1 MEVNKKWE
9 FSSFC
14 TAVIVDGVFCWDVNP
29 SKEAWRRGRDDDVL
43 GQDTG
48 VLVER
53 WRDGGRALESFH
65 SAIFVDSKVWREIM
79 GYFRRS
85 HGICRTTQLCCVMKI
100 IPGSPSSLGVS
111 LFNY

>member
-29 SKEAWRRGRDDDVL
+29 SKEAWCRGRDDDVL

-48 VLVER
+48 VLA
-53 WRDGGRALESFH
+53 GIYFLYF
-65 SAIFVDSKVWREIM
+65 FNKDSSGPFRE
-79 GYFRRS
+79 YLDSQPLVVVRR
-85 HGICRTTQLCCVMKI
+85 RR
-100 IPGSPSSLGVS
+100 
-111 LFNY
+111 